1 MVIELNKSLQDSL
14 ANLLTS
20 TQSQARNVA
29 FNIQFAALQDTVIK
43 RLNADIVE
51 AEDIQGRQR
60 EIERFNAIG
69 KSLTD
74 TRNKAAEFEF
84 FNAANQQRFSDI
96 STLATNAS
104 IFVSLGDSDPDT
116 LNADEVASF
125 ESFRTQIVTETNRLI
140 ELSHPDFF
148 DGNHTTIL
156 RSLVD
161 ELESLEAVEGTV
173 DDEGTATEDATN
185 DNRRILDLF
194 DEISIS
200 AGNAADVS
208 VTLNLM
214 VDNVIAQLDSKL
226 QKNNVDANLVSV
238 EQTLE
243 AEFEVQRL
251 RTEYATF
258 LRSIEI
264 GFDFA
269 SASADKLAAAMD
281 PDNFKA
287 NNVLSLVL

>member
-1 MVIELNKSLQDSL
+1 MVIALNKSLQDSL

-29 FNIQFAALQDTVIK
+29 FNIQFAALQDTVIR
-43 RLNADIVE
+43 RLNDEIVE
-51 AEDIQGRQR
+51 AEDIEGRQR
-60 EIERFNAIG
+60 ELDRFNAAN
-69 KSLTD
+69 KSLAK
-74 TRNKAAEFEF
+74 TRNQAAEFEF
-84 FNAANQQRFSDI
+84 FNAANQQRFGDI

-104 IFVSLGDSDPDT
+104 IFVSLGDADPDS
-116 LNADEVASF
+116 LSADEVTSF
-125 ESFRTQIVTETNRLI
+125 ENFRTQIVTETNRLI

-161 ELESLEAVEGTV
+161 ELESLTAVEGVV
-173 DDEGTATEDATN
+173 DEDGTSTEDATN

-194 DEISIS
+194 EEISLA
-200 AGNAADVS
+200 AGNASDVS
-208 VTLNLM
+208 ATLNLM
-214 VDNVIAQLDSKL
+214 VDNVIAHVDSKL
-226 QKNNVDANLVSV
+226 KKNEVEANLVSV

-243 AEFEVQRL
+243 AEFEVQRI

-258 LRSIEI
+258 LRAIEV

-269 SASADKLAAAMD
+269 SASADRLAEAMD
-281 PDNFKA
+281 PENFKSDT
-287 NNVLSLVL
+287 VLSLIA